1 MLHITLR
8 QLQVFSTVA
17 QHLSYTRAAETLHL
31 SQPGVSMQIKQ
42 LEESVGL
49 ALFDRLGKKIYLTPA
64 GTDLHGYTRQI
75 LQTLDDASA
84 ALTAHRDM
92 HSGQLTLA
100 VATTANQF
108 ASRLV
113 GAFSKQNENITVRLD
128 VINRERLIEQLGNN
142 EPDLVIMGE
151 PPKQKDLQLD
161 SLRLMEN
168 PLILVASHHHPL
180 AGLENLHLKDLA
192 NERFVVREQGSG
204 TRSAIERF
212 FASNK
217 LALENTLEMSSNEAI
232 KHAVAAGLGLGI
244 ISQHTAGLELAT
256 DTLVALEAEG
266 FPIMRHWH
274 IVTRRG
280 KRLSPHAEAFREFLL
295 EEAPHYVATNA
306 QLK

>member
-1 MLHITLR
+1 MKTFDLFLVPSPPAAIDGEALRRKLADSPWLR
-8 QLQVFSTVA
+8 QDRSDPTQLVYHNVDNSVRFFILLDPTLLESSVEKDPEDDNLDAPVVSTSVLPA
-17 QHLSYTRAAETLHL
+17 QNE
-31 SQPGVSMQIKQ
+31 I
-42 LEESVGL
+42 EESSVPLPGE
-49 ALFDRLGKKIYLTPA
+49 D
-64 GTDLHGYTRQI
+64 
-75 LQTLDDASA
+75 
-84 ALTAHRDM
+84 
-92 HSGQLTLA
+92 
-100 VATTANQF
+100 
-108 ASRLV
+108 
-113 GAFSKQNENITVRLD
+113 
-128 VINRERLIEQLGNN
+128 